1 MYKPFDQH
9 PKLDFSN
16 LNQQQLRAVELTE
29 GPVMVIA
36 GPGTG
41 KTEVL
46 ALRIANILEKG
57 VANVE
62 NILCLTYSNA
72 GVNAM
77 RARLKQL
84 IGADAEKVTIQ
95 TYHGFSNGLLN
106 THAANTLKGKRLVT
120 DTMRS
125 MLIERLVTT
134 HLAPHDPAYLKP
146 ASGKKISNLQKIFS
160 FLKQEGVTR
169 EEMNHYVDQA
179 LNIILP
185 LEDEYLLKAGGLN
198 VDGRKL
204 QEKIIKFSEQ
214 IFPMYEDYCAELEA
228 RQLIE
233 FEDMLNEAILLL
245 QSNSGLLKD
254 LQEKYQYILVDE
266 FQDTNKKQIALLEM
280 LTSSIMEPNLFAVG
294 DDDQCIYRFQGASAF
309 NFQWMR
315 KKFDNRLQVV
325 YLDTNYRSTSVLL
338 QEAFGLI
345 SANGNRQPEK
355 AQPLIQGNSDY
366 AKITPSVPVFR
377 SYHDAEQEACGVVQS
392 IVEQLNTGKH
402 AEQIAILAKRWSD
415 FDLIKKWLSRYN
427 IPWQLNQ
434 SWYNLMDGHY
444 GSSLFYLLMFIKIQ
458 PISVYDAAGFFV
470 QFMLKKSDN
479 AAFVK
484 AYIHS
489 MGNRNYDLYSWL
501 KINQHDITYFEELAE
516 TIDRLSSVR
525 NQPITPDTIQLLEKA
540 VYAGT
545 PYIIDDQEQKV
556 WVEFVDSFLNT
567 YEQKSLLSLAD
578 LLWYQDQYK
587 IPVKVDKGENSLD
600 DDAVILS
607 TIHGSKGLE
616 YDTVYL
622 IASHNKNWEEK
633 SKRGEIHVPD
643 ILNRFISP
651 EADSLDDLRRLIY
664 VACTR
669 AKTSLHVSLHR
680 NTPSDKPQTK
690 TVLLDNFGLP
700 NGVVLEEVADYPL
713 PELQE
718 DTYTIDTEKELMQ
731 LIKSKLDAFEL
742 TPTSVNTWEQCQN
755 EFFFTQVLKLGGI
768 TSEAPSFG
776 TVVHNVLQAY
786 AVDNNRLNDPEI
798 INRLVD
804 FEIDRKKH
812 MFHST
817 HIEKYRNYGKW
828 LLNQYL
834 LNHPI
839 EITPAHIEEEFHME
853 LFDTVRIKG
862 KLDRVEV
869 TDLGIKVIDYKTGR
883 SNKDVIPFE
892 SIQKPGSGYWRQA
905 TIYSMLVSHV
915 FGGQQLTTSFEFHY
929 PETKPVVKPFGYID
943 NLEFNNWLREIWENT
958 QLMRFNRSCEN
969 PGCVYCNL
977 KLTA

>member
-1 MYKPFDQH
+1 MSNTFDKH
-9 PKLDFSN
+9 PSTEFSKLN
-16 LNQQQLRAVELTE
+16 EQQLRAVELTE
-29 GPVMVIA
+29 GPVLVLA

-46 ALRIANILEKG
+46 ALRIANLLLKNL
-57 VANVE
+57 AHAD

-106 THAANTLKGKRLVT
+106 TYAANTLKGKRLVT

-125 MLIERLVTT
+125 MLIERLVIT
-134 HLAPHDPAYLKP
+134 HLAPHDPADLKP

-179 LNIILP
+179 IKTMLP
-185 LEDEYLLKAGGLN
+185 LEEKYLYKNGNGLKANG
-198 VDGRKL
+198 VEL
-204 QEKIIKFSEQ
+204 QEKIINFSER

-315 KKFDNRLQVV
+315 KKFANRLQVV

-366 AKITPSVPVFR
+366 TKIKPSAPVFR

-392 IVEQLNTGKH
+392 IVEQLNKGKH

-434 SWYNLMDGHY
+434 SWYNLMDGHF
-444 GSSLFYLLMFIKIQ
+444 GSSLFHLLMFIKVQ

-470 QFMLKKSDN
+470 QFMLKKSEHG
-479 AAFVK
+479 AFIK
-484 AYIHS
+484 AYIQS
-489 MGNRNYDLYSWL
+489 RQNKNYDLYTWL
-501 KINQHDITYFEELAE
+501 KTNQHGITYFKELAE
-516 TIDRLSSVR
+516 TIDQLSSVR
-525 NQPITPDTIQLLEKA
+525 NQPITPEIIQLLERA
-540 VYAGT
+540 VFGGTSYA
-545 PYIIDDQEQKV
+545 IDEQEQKV
-556 WVEFVDSFLNT
+556 WAEFVDSFLNT
-567 YEQKSLLSLAD
+567 YEQKNLLSLAD
-578 LLWYQDQYK
+578 LLWYQDQYM

-622 IASHNKNWEEK
+622 IAAHNKNWENK
-633 SKRGEIHVPD
+633 SKQGEIHVPD

-680 NTPSDKPQTK
+680 NTPSDKPQTR

-718 DTYTIDTEKELMQ
+718 DRYTIDTEKELMQ
-731 LIKSKLDAFEL
+731 LIRSKLDSFEL
-742 TPTSVNTWEQCQN
+742 SPSSVNTWEQCQN

-776 TVVHNVLQAY
+776 TVVHDVLEAY
-786 AVDNNRLNDPEI
+786 AKDDNRLGDPDI

-812 MFHST
+812 MFHPT
-817 HIEKYRNYGKW
+817 HVEKYRRYGKW
-828 LLNQYL
+828 LLNEYIRVC
-834 LNHPI
+834 PI
-839 EITPAHIEEEFHME
+839 NYRPAHIEEDFRTQ
-853 LFDTVRIKG
+853 LANGVKVKG
-862 KLDRVEV
+862 KLDRVEKTNNSV
-869 TDLGIKVIDYKTGR
+869 KVIDYKTGR
-883 SNKDVIPFE
+883 YKEQLKTFE
-892 SIQKPGSGYWRQA
+892 SPQKPGSKYWRQA
-905 TIYSMLVSHV
+905 MIYSMLVNDNFKDASNV
-915 FGGQQLTTSFEFHY
+915 EFEFHY
-929 PETKPVVKPFGYID
+929 PEIEKIVSPFEGEENEPFI
-943 NLEFNNWLREIWENT
+943 NWLGDIWTNT
-958 QLMRFNRSCEN
+958 KALNFNRICEN
-969 PGCVYCNL
+969 SRCVYCGVKIN
-977 KLTA
+977 